1 MDLFLIL
8 YEVLEEEKG
17 KCSFSVAQQYPDD
30 PFQIEGENRI
40 HVWFTVIFFSLWR
53 SVMHK
58 NEGRRRLEVIIL
70 RTTIDAKL

>member
-17 KCSFSVAQQYPDD
+17 KCSFSVARQYPDD

-40 HVWFTVIFFSLWR
+40 HVWFTVIFFPSGVLSCIR
-53 SVMHK
+53 MRVE
-58 NEGRRRLEVIIL
+58 EG
-70 RTTIDAKL
+70 